1 MPGCAHGKG
10 ARGPRREEESDVR
23 ELFTLTIC
31 SQPLPC
37 TQIMGSR
44 EREPPKRGMNPKE
57 VLATIRGKTPPLTVF
72 CLPDPAMD
80 KE

>member
-44 EREPPKRGMNPKE
+44 ERAPKE
-57 VLATIRGKTPPLTVF
+57 RNEPQRSSSHYQGKKLPLSVF
-72 CLPDPAMD
+72 CLPDPDMD